1 MNEVKLVKLVDTYKI
16 DFTLHW
22 KTFFHRQCFK
32 WLRLEGPMKDVG
44 KYCIKELLSTEIR
57 NPITLHS
64 G

>member
-32 WLRLEGPMKDVG
+32 WLRLE
-44 KYCIKELLSTEIR
+44 
-57 NPITLHS
+57 
-64 G
+64 